1 MITAGEQTSDLQV
14 EERKT
19 VELDNPMEGNE
30 ESDDWEDIDCDD
42 GEMEDVVEVNSD
54 QERSSDTE
62 E

>member
-1 MITAGEQTSDLQV
+1 MITAGEQTPDQND
-14 EERKT
+14 EERKN
-19 VELDNPMEGNE
+19 VELDNPLEANE
-30 ESDDWEDIDCDD
+30 DSDDWEDIDCDD